1 MGSLIGDIS
10 KMSAQ
15 LQWMITRNTSSFSM
29 KKRNVKQPFS
39 TEPLHLTNRHCYKFS
54 TLVHHNVIAVE
65 PSKDKNGFIMVQKRK
80 NKTFK
85 PRQPLQRT
93 HLKSGPRHTLAKL
106 RYVVTK
112 GGYRT
117 DCKSAA
123 LKKASALLRA
133 DKVRAAPKKAAAPR
147 RPNKLSCVTNYHQY
161 TESGFLK
168 K

>member
-1 MGSLIGDIS
+1 MGSPKGDFL

-15 LQWMITRNTSSFSM
+15 LQWMITQRTTSFSM

-54 TLVHHNVIAVE
+54 TLVHRNVIAVE

-85 PRQPLQRT
+85 PR
-93 HLKSGPRHTLAKL
+93 HTLAKL
-106 RYVVTK
+106 RNVVTK

-117 DCKSAA
+117 DCKSAV

-133 DKVRAAPKKAAAPR
+133 DKVRVSKKAKPA
-147 RPNKLSCVTNYHQY
+147 
-161 TESGFLK
+161 K
-168 K
+168 KAE